1 MKKLLM
7 FAAVVAAMTLHAALT
22 PATLFSDHCVL
33 QRGKKLPVWGK
44 ADPGATVTVAFA
56 GQEKKAKADA
66 NGRWRVDLD
75 PLAVSC

>member
-7 FAAVVAAMTLHAALT
+7 FAAVMAAMTIHAALT

-33 QRGKKLPVWGK
+33 QRGKRVPVWGK
-44 ADPGATVTVAFA
+44 ADPGAAVTVSFA
-56 GQEKKAKADA
+56 GQEKKAKADG

-75 PLAVSC
+75 RRGVS